1 MMHGVGLVC
10 LEYQKL
16 YREYTRTY
24 AAVDFYLLTA
34 HRQQC
39 PVCKSE
45 TARLTEAAWQAAHP
59 RLDITDSDSHIT

>member
-45 TARLTEAAWQAAHP
+45 TARLTEAAVQARHP
-59 RLDITDSDSHIT
+59 SINESDRTIT

>member
-24 AAVDFYLLTA
+24 AAVDFYLLAA
-34 HRQQC
+34 HRQRC

-45 TARLTEAAWQAAHP
+45 TARLTEAAVQARHP
-59 RLDITDSDSHIT
+59 SINESDRTIT

>member
-1 MMHGVGLVC
+1 MHGVGLVC

-45 TARLTEAAWQAAHP
+45 TARLTEAAVQAAHP